1 MLNNGTIVTPG
12 SLLRIFIDKMA
23 KSYFEKSVLKLFPF
37 ILILGLEID
46 EIIIILLENSV
57 FIDFAK
63 NVKFSSIL
71 SKSIFLNL
79 LCL

>member
-1 MLNNGTIVTPG
+1 
-12 SLLRIFIDKMA
+12 MA

-79 LCL
+79 LCLWKTLYNYDKCLLFSTFELG